1 MYLRGSDRLQPR
13 ATALSDQL
21 GRLVTVERPRSGA
34 LLPQRWMPLGSSR
47 WSAVL
52 GSSRW
57 SAVLVSSRWSAVLG
71 SSRRPLPARSVR
83 RGHVAHALVHVVTDV
98 HPASGG
104 EPSSLFPHDHRLEAL
119 ALSELQ
125 RCAGQLGR

>member
-52 GSSRW
+52 G
-57 SAVLVSSRWSAVLG
+57 SSRWSAVLG